1 MKRIVAKGGEAS
13 SINMLSRVLLHD
25 DESNVNAALREELE
39 QNEFKVGSYESPLL
53 ALESFKP
60 YFLQISNS

>member
-1 MKRIVAKGGEAS
+1 MKRIVAKAGAANS
-13 SINMLSRVLLHD
+13 KIMLTRVLLPD
-25 DESNVNAALREELE
+25 DESDVNAALREELE
-39 QNEFKVGSYESPLL
+39 QYEFKGGSYELPLL

>member
-1 MKRIVAKGGEAS
+1 MKRIVAKAGAANS
-13 SINMLSRVLLHD
+13 KIMLTRVLLPD
-25 DESNVNAALREELE
+25 DESDVNAALRDELE
-39 QNEFKVGSYESPLL
+39 QNEFKVDSCESPLL